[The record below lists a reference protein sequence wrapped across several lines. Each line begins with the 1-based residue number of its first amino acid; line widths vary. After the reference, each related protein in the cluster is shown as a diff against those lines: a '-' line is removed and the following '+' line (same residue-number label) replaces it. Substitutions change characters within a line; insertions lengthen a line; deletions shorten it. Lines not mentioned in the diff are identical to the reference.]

1 MNNEHLTLE
10 QINARRAQLAQQ
22 LAADQQALDA
32 PRREEEA
39 RRARMEAAQRELAEV
54 ERQEQARRLQS
65 ALDENNRL
73 ISVNQQARVELRE
86 AVERCEAAL
95 QEVEAAKKRV
105 DATYQA
111 QQTHLSRALSEH
123 GNLPGE
129 NPFIGVTIDTN
140 NPEQYALWRAYTDN
154 AQLHYQRIK
163 TLFGIAHPGAVA
175 LHALIARAP
184 DAIVYRLR
192 QGITYALTGERV
204 APLPQFDADEA
215 ARIYAEAE
223 QYRRAMG
230 G

>member
-39 RRARMEAAQRELAEV
+39 RRARMEAAQRELAQV
-54 ERQEQARRLQS
+54 EAQERERRLQS
-65 ALDENNRL
+65 ALVENNRL
-73 ISVNQQARVELRE
+73 IGVNQQARVELRE
-86 AVERCEAAL
+86 AVERAEAAL

-105 DATYQA
+105 DATYQN
-111 QQTHLSRALSEH
+111 QQTFVSRALAEH

-129 NPFIGVTIDTN
+129 NPYVGVKIE
-140 NPEQYALWRAYTDN
+140 PYGEQYQQWRAYQES
-154 AQLHYQRIK
+154 AQLHYQRVK
-163 TLFGIAHPGAVA
+163 TLFGMAHPGEIA
-175 LHALIARAP
+175 LHFLIARAS
-184 DAIVYRLR
+184 DTAAYRIR
-192 QGITYALTGERV
+192 QGICFALTGRAV

>member
-1 MNNEHLTLE
+1 MSNEHLTLE

-22 LAADQQALDA
+22 LAAEKQALDA

-39 RRARMEAAQRELAEV
+39 RRARMEAAQLELAQV
-54 ERQEQARRLQS
+54 EAQERERRLQS
-65 ALDENNRL
+65 AILENNRL
-73 ISVNQQARVELRE
+73 IGENQQARVALRE
-86 AVERCEAAL
+86 AVERAEAAL
-95 QEVEAAKKRV
+95 AEVEAAKKRV
-105 DATYQA
+105 DATFATQQA
-111 QQTHLSRALSEH
+111 HLSRALSEH

-129 NPFIGVTIDTN
+129 NPFIGVKIDSN
-140 NPEQYALWRAYTDN
+140 NPEQYAAWRAYQDAAT
-154 AQLHYQRIK
+154 LHYQRVK

-175 LHALIARAP
+175 LHFLISRAWETP
-184 DAIVYRLR
+184 AYRLR

-223 QYRRAMG
+223 RYHKAMG